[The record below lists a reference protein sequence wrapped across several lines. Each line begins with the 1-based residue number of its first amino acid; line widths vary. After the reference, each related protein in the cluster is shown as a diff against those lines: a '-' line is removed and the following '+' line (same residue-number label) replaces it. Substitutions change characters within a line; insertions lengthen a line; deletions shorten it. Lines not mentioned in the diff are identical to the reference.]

1 MVVKSVLYFLSSKLM
16 FNSKIKLIMKI
27 TITFDELDLKDN
39 LVLSTINNLFK
50 HPQTEIEDL
59 LQTHQQKPLKLTEN
73 TQKQSSMTKE
83 ERITELKKYANSIW
97 KDLSDAKKKSLKSFV
112 AFYEKKIQEQDF
124 NINPAKQ
131 FSQWWERDKNN
142 K

>member
-1 MVVKSVLYFLSSKLM
+1 
-16 FNSKIKLIMKI
+16 MKI

-39 LVLSTINNLFK
+39 LVLSTITNLFK

-59 LQTHQQKPLKLTEN
+59 LPPHQQKPLKSKEN
-73 TQKQSSMTKE
+73 TQKSKGKTKE

-97 KDLSDAKKKSLKSFV
+97 KELSDAQKKSMKSFV
-112 AFYEKKIQEQDF
+112 AFYEKKINEQNF
-124 NINPAKQ
+124 TINPEKQ
-131 FSQWWERDKNN
+131 FTQWWQNDKNN